1 MRALPAHKR
10 GIPYLLMQHVKGP
23 ANGGFMQK
31 GSVSFALQIAL
42 GTYRRRL
49 TIVFEHLLYSHDGL
63 VCSNKLS
70 VQLGYFDVTES
81 SVILYCTVLYCTVL
95 YCTEA
100 KFLDV
105 ILAIHSHL
113 K

>member
-1 MRALPAHKR
+1 
-10 GIPYLLMQHVKGP
+10 MQHVKGP

-49 TIVFEHLLYSHDGL
+49 TIVFDHLLYSHEGL

-70 VQLGYFDVTES
+70 VQFGYFDV
-81 SVILYCTVLYCTVL
+81 Y
-95 YCTEA
+95 
-100 KFLDV
+100 
-105 ILAIHSHL
+105 
-113 K
+113 